1 MKKVLKGIGCLVLV
15 CLLCGCNNNSNEPT
29 TTTTVKTTVTTTEEI
44 STPLQIEDCLGKYV
58 SLDGTSNL
66 EIYEGGED
74 YEVIFEYKD
83 IGTFD
88 GVVMKDEN
96 NKLYIE
102 GYSDDFKDV
111 DFIFD
116 IKTKTLKVE
125 SSESPSISVGF
136 EMKFKLV

>member
-1 MKKVLKGIGCLVLV
+1 MKKVIRGLCCLVIV
-15 CLLCGCNNNSNEPT
+15 CLLCGCNNSSNELTT
-29 TTTTVKTTVTTTEEI
+29 TTTTVKIIEEEN

-74 YEVIFEYKD
+74 YEVTFEYKD

-96 NKLYIE
+96 SKLYIE

-111 DFIFD
+111 NFVFD
-116 IKTKTLKVE
+116 IKTKTLIVE
-125 SSESPSISVGF
+125 ESKSPALSKGF

>member
-1 MKKVLKGIGCLVLV
+1 MKYKNILLIATIL
-15 CLLCGCNNNSNEPT
+15 LLCGCNNSSNELTT
-29 TTTTVKTTVTTTEEI
+29 TTTTVKIIEEEN

-74 YEVIFEYKD
+74 YEVTFEYKD

-96 NKLYIE
+96 SKLYIE
-102 GYSDDFKDV
+102 GYSDDFKNV
-111 DFIFD
+111 NFVFD
-116 IKTKTLKVE
+116 IKTKTLIVE
-125 SSESPSISVGF
+125 ESESTSLSKGF